1 MFQSVEE
8 LPPQVRMALSPEQQ
22 TKWMQYA
29 NECESDKAR
38 CAWQKLKD
46 EDKDIRW
53 FEGFASVQIR
63 DGHSTVFNVDA
74 LMRAMPKYIESG
86 GEFAVQHRS
95 GSFGHIYDYEMRDD
109 EESGKPGL
117 YVYGAL
123 YKGQHRYD
131 RLWEAISMKREKDG
145 RLPIGMSIFAYA
157 NPTAEWIC
165 DAEKCEEQL
174 ITEELK
180 EISLTYNPSNPN
192 ARGYA
197 NGEAR
202 EVDAEDNDMSEDK
215 KEEMREETPQE
226 DGSDPLA
233 ELTAIVQAQADKL
246 SALEAQVM
254 AMGEMLESMKPV
266 EEPPADEEPQPMVAD
281 EGAEPEP
288 EPIEEEPD
296 EEGEM
301 RAKTAEVLQSID
313 DRLKSLERTA
323 LVQTSPI
330 KTPVPHARVESFQ
343 TEAPDVVKSLKAG
356 FLGGI

>member
-8 LPPQVRMALSPEQQ
+8 LPPQVRMALYPEQQ

-95 GSFGHIYDYEMRDD
+95 GSFGHIYDYEMRED
-109 EESGKPGL
+109 EQSGKPGL
-117 YVYGAL
+117 YVRGVL
-123 YKGQHRYD
+123 YRGQHRYD

-192 ARGYA
+192 AKGYA

-202 EVDAEDNDMSEDK
+202 EDDAEDNDMSEDK

-266 EEPPADEEPQPMVAD
+266 EEPPAEEPEPMVAED
-281 EGAEPEP
+281 GAEPEP

-313 DRLKSLERTA
+313 DRLKALERTA

>member
-1 MFQSVEE
+1 
-8 LPPQVRMALSPEQQ
+8 
-22 TKWMQYA
+22 
-29 NECESDKAR
+29 
-38 CAWQKLKD
+38 
-46 EDKDIRW
+46 
-53 FEGFASVQIR
+53 VQIR

-95 GSFGHIYDYEMRDD
+95 GSFGHIYDYEMRED
-109 EESGKPGL
+109 EQSGEPGL

-123 YKGQHRYD
+123 YRGQHRYD
-131 RLWEAISMKREKDG
+131 RLWEAISLKREHDG
-145 RLPIGMSIFAYA
+145 RLPIGMSIYAYA

-165 DAEKCEEQL
+165 DEEKCEEQL

-192 ARGYA
+192 AKGYA

-202 EVDAEDNDMSEDK
+202 EDDAEDNDMSEDK

-226 DGSDPLA
+226 DGSDPLE
-233 ELTAIVQAQADKL
+233 ELMAVVQAQADRL
-246 SALEAQVM
+246 SALESQV
-254 AMGEMLESMKPV
+254 AAFGDMLEGMKSP
-266 EEPPADEEPQPMVAD
+266 E
-281 EGAEPEP
+281 AEPEAEP
-288 EPIEEEPD
+288 ESEPMAEEMGEEVPKSPPED
-296 EEGEM
+296 MPEEGEE
-301 RAKTAEVLQSID
+301 RAKTIEVLQSINE
-313 DRLKSLERTA
+313 RLKALERTA

-330 KTPVPHARVESFQ
+330 KTPVPHARVERFQ